1 MPRSTPALTDD
12 EATFL
17 ALLARAEPATAYQLS
32 KIYETSPV
40 SNFGTSKGKIYPLV
54 RRLKQRE
61 LIRAKTVAGDQR
73 GSEALW
79 CTAKGRTAVRNW
91 IRQIKPTHFLL
102 EDPLR
107 TMVQS
112 FNLLD
117 RREQLEWI
125 ANAREGL
132 ADKLD
137 QVRSYHRQV
146 SVPFH
151 ALVHENAVQSIKMR
165 LKWLD
170 HLEKA
175 LREGAS

>member
-1 MPRSTPALTDD
+1 MPRSIPSLTDD

-17 ALLARAEPATAYQLS
+17 ALLIRAEPATAYQLS
-32 KIYETSPV
+32 KIYESSPV
-40 SNFGTSKGKIYPLV
+40 SNFGTSKGKVYPLV
-54 RRLKQRE
+54 RRLTERD
-61 LIRAKTVAGDQR
+61 LIRAKSVSGDQR

-79 CTAKGRTAVRNW
+79 STAKGRAAMRNW
-91 IRQIKPTHFLL
+91 IKEIRPTHLLL

-112 FNLLD
+112 FNLLSD
-117 RREQLEWI
+117 EERLQWVFSTRSALQEK
-125 ANAREGL
+125 L
-132 ADKLD
+132 ALV
-137 QVRSYHRQV
+137 QAYRSQV

-151 ALVHENAVQSIKMR
+151 DLVHENAVQSIKSR

-175 LREGAS
+175 LGHG

>member
-1 MPRSTPALTDD
+1 MPRSIPVLTDD

-32 KIYETSPV
+32 KIYEMSPV

-54 RRLKQRE
+54 RRLKERE

-117 RREQLEWI
+117 RKEQLEWI
-125 ANAREGL
+125 EKAREGL
-132 ADKLD
+132 AEKLD

-151 ALVHENAVQSIKMR
+151 ELVYENAVLSIKTR
-165 LKWLD
+165 LKWVD
-170 HLEKA
+170 HLEKVIA
-175 LREGAS
+175 GGK